1 MSGTQSNTKR
11 VILFL
16 SNGQG
21 EDLIA
26 ATIIERL
33 LGKDFPW
40 EVRALPLV
48 GEGKAYEGV
57 GIKVLGPCRMMPSG
71 GFAGFNLLWWAKDVA
86 SGWLGIF
93 KEQIDILKKERAVI
107 NIVVCV
113 GDVFLVLLS
122 ILFLKKPIIFL
133 PTAKSDY
140 ARFFKDHYRIEKWL
154 MKRFC
159 GLVLPRDEL
168 TASSLKRF
176 GVNAI
181 YVGNVMMDC
190 LEISGERFG
199 IEEDKYVVGIL
210 PGSKEE
216 AYRNLPI
223 IFSFSSSFFFK
234 SGKIRKSSFF
244 KERLDTGG

>member
-33 LGKDFPW
+33 LEESFPW
-40 EVRALPLV
+40 EMKALPLG
-48 GEGKAYEGV
+48 GEGKADEEV
-57 GIKVLGPCRMMPSG
+57 RIKVLGPRRRMPSG
-71 GFAGFNLLWWAKDVA
+71 GFAGFNPFWWAKDVA

-140 ARFFKDHYRIEKWL
+140 ARFFKDHYRMEKWL
-154 MKRFC
+154 MRRFC
-159 GLVLPRDEL
+159 RLVLPRDEP
-168 TASSLKRF
+168 TASSLRRF
-176 GVNAI
+176 GVNAV
-181 YVGNVMMDC
+181 YVGNIMMDC
-190 LEISGERFG
+190 LKISGERFG
-199 IEEDKYVVGIL
+199 IEENRYVVGIL

-223 IFSFSSSFFFK
+223 ILEAVSYTH
-234 SGKIRKSSFF
+234 
-244 KERLDTGG
+244 LTLPTN